1 MRITQDQVE
10 QVRSASNIVDV
21 IGETVQLRRRGRNYT
36 GLCPFHKEKTPS
48 FSVLEDRGIFKCFGC
63 GKGGDVFGF
72 VMELEKLTFPEA
84 VERLAQRANITLQLE
99 HDPLEQQQQSERESV
114 YVAARA
120 AAGWYYKALQS
131 PEGAVAMSYV
141 KARGLGDAVLKKYGV
156 GFAPPKQGALLGQL
170 IGEGITEHSLEAAGV
185 VSPGN
190 QGQPYERFRGRLI
203 FPILSA
209 TGRVIGFGGRVIPG
223 VDAISNQAKYVNSP
237 ETSIYNKSVVLYGLF
252 QAKDAIRKEEKAYLV
267 EGYLDVLAMA
277 EAGIENVVAAS
288 GTSLTSGQLDV
299 LKRYTRSVVLLF
311 DADQAGKNAAMRGI
325 ELAIEAGFDVNTVI
339 LPPGEDPDSFIR
351 AKGAEAFKNA
361 LKQEQSFIET
371 KAQIFEEQGMLS
383 DPSREAQAIRSI
395 VESIRKVPDGIK
407 QELFVRKLATRFR
420 LSETMLLTEL
430 RRSTEKHQR
439 IATRREELRETRDD
453 FRNEQIQDPPSQET
467 VAPEAERVL
476 LRAALLRPEPVRR
489 LLEQDDFDISL
500 VSDTKINHILGKLF
514 EHTSDGGQYGT
525 VDLLAE
531 FRGDESSQKIIIDC
545 SQLEQQPS
553 EQWKELET
561 NAALVALQM
570 AEQAMITILNTQIT
584 RKLEALKVKLAGPVD
599 ADAEIMISEVQ
610 RLKELHEK
618 LKDKFSSL
626 SSA

>member
-1 MRITQDQVE
+1 MRITEAQVE

-21 IGETVQLRRRGRNYT
+21 IGDTVQLRKRGRNYT

-63 GKGGDVFGF
+63 GKAGDVFGF
-72 VMELEKLTFPEA
+72 IMEMEKLPFPEA
-84 VERLAQRANITLQLE
+84 VERLARRANITLQLE

-120 AAGWYYKALQS
+120 AAGWFYKALRS
-131 PEGAVAMSYV
+131 PEGKIAQVYLTG
-141 KARGLGDAVLKKYGV
+141 RELGEAVLKKFGV
-156 GFAPPKQGALLGQL
+156 GFALPRQGAMLAQL
-170 IGEGITEHSLEAAGV
+170 KSEGITEQSLEAAGV
-185 VSPGN
+185 ISPGH
-190 QGQPYERFRGRLI
+190 QSTPYERFRGRLI
-203 FPILSA
+203 FPIFSA
-209 TGRVIGFGGRVIPG
+209 TGRIIGFGGRVIPG
-223 VDAISNQAKYVNSP
+223 VDTISPQAKYVNSP

-252 QAKDAIRKEEKAYLV
+252 QAKEAIRKEQKAYLV

-277 EAGIENVVAAS
+277 DAGIENVVAAS

-339 LPPGEDPDSFIR
+339 LPHGEDPDSFLQN
-351 AKGAEAFKNA
+351 KGVEAFRNA

-371 KAQIFEEQGMLS
+371 KAQIFAELGMIG
-383 DPSREAQAIRSI
+383 DPTREAQAIRSI
-395 VESIRKVPDGIK
+395 VETIRKVPDGIK

-430 RRSTEKHQR
+430 RRTTEKHQR
-439 IATRREELRETRDD
+439 IAIRREELRER
-453 FRNEQIQDPPSQET
+453 QDEIDIGQQDEPLREEIAT
-467 VAPEAERVL
+467 PEAEKVL
-476 LRAALLRPEPVRR
+476 LKAALMRPEPVKR
-489 LLEQDDFDISL
+489 LLEQENFDIAL
-500 VSDTKINHILGKLF
+500 VTHVAINHILGKLF
-514 EHTSDGGQYGT
+514 ELSKPLSELTT

-531 FRGDESSQKIIIDC
+531 FRGDEASQTLIIDC

-553 EQWKELET
+553 EQWKDLESS
-561 NAALVALQM
+561 NALVALQM
-570 AEQAMITILNTQIT
+570 AEQAMITILNTEIT
-584 RKLEALKVKLAGPVD
+584 RKLDALKIKLSGPMD
-599 ADAEIMISEVQ
+599 HDTERLMMEVQ
-610 RLKELHEK
+610 SLKELHER
-618 LKDKFSSL
+618 LKEKFSSL